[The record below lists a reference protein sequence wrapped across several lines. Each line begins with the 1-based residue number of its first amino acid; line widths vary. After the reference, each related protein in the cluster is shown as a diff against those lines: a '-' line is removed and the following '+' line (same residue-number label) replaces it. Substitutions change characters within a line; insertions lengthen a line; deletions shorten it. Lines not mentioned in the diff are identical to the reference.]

1 MDANNRHIP
10 QQDESHLILD
20 MQLQGIGSL
29 LQHLDRLENTGGK
42 FFDSLAMVG
51 QGPPSLLAAQLVSMS
66 QLCQQ
71 MSLDAKNALLINVPV
86 SAADPMFSE
95 TTAVLPRSGDGTQ
108 AEIRSDAELDAWV
121 HSTAAQTGGLFA
133 ERRRIASNVQA
144 ALSVPSSKQLALQ

>member
-1 MDANNRHIP
+1 
-10 QQDESHLILD
+10 

-86 SAADPMFSE
+86 AAADPMFSE
-95 TTAVLPRSGDGTQ
+95 TTAVLPRSGD
-108 AEIRSDAELDAWV
+108 
-121 HSTAAQTGGLFA
+121 
-133 ERRRIASNVQA
+133 
-144 ALSVPSSKQLALQ
+144 